1 MSDEAREMT
10 DAATPA
16 VQVTDKRRLFTE
28 GDVASDAVPTE
39 TQTESQTEV
48 QAEMPPEAPPEMP
61 DLHQLRLQLEEREA
75 QIARLRAQVVEFEA
89 KVQEE
94 LRETR
99 RRLERTVEQRVLS
112 ARQTLLE
119 DWLAVFDNL
128 DLMLTGA
135 DKATREDLL
144 TGLAAMQRLLIQA
157 LQRHEVERIE
167 AVGCPFDPEL
177 HEAVETA
184 PVAPEQDGQVVAQS
198 RAGYRLGGR
207 LIRPALVTVGRASSA
222 SAVLS
227 ETEIPA

>member
-1 MSDEAREMT
+1 MSDEPRETT
-10 DAATPA
+10 DAAGPTI
-16 VQVTDKRRLFTE
+16 QVTDKRRLFMDAEAVTDAPTE
-28 GDVASDAVPTE
+28 AVPE
-39 TQTESQTEV
+39 TP
-48 QAEMPPEAPPEMP
+48 AEPPSAPSP
-61 DLHQLRLQLEEREA
+61 DLHQLQMQLEERQMQLEEREA

-112 ARQTLLE
+112 ARQALLE

-128 DLMLTGA
+128 DLMLAGA

-157 LQRHEVERIE
+157 LQRHDIERIE
-167 AVGCPFDPEL
+167 AVGQPFDPEL

-184 PVAPEQDGQVVAQS
+184 VVAAEQDGRVVAQS
-198 RAGYRLGGR
+198 RAGYRLSGR
-207 LIRPALVTVGRASSA
+207 LIRPALVTVGRAESP

>member
-1 MSDEAREMT
+1 MSDEPREPM
-10 DAATPA
+10 DAAAPA

-28 GDVASDAVPTE
+28 ADAADAPADASAETPPDAGAAAPAGAE
-39 TQTESQTEV
+39 T
-48 QAEMPPEAPPEMP
+48 
-61 DLHQLRLQLEEREA
+61 DLHRLRLQLEERES
-75 QIARLRAQVVEFEA
+75 QIARLRAQVVEYEA

-99 RRLERTVEQRVLS
+99 RRLERTVEQRVLN

-128 DLMLTGA
+128 DLMLAGA
-135 DKATREDLL
+135 EKATREDLL
-144 TGLAAMQRLLIQA
+144 TGLAAMQRLLVQA

-167 AVGCPFDPEL
+167 AVGRPFDPEL

-184 PVAPEQDGQVVAQS
+184 TVAPEQDGQVVAQS
-198 RAGYRLGGR
+198 RAGYRLSGR
-207 LIRPALVTVGRASSA
+207 LIRPALVTVGRAERA